1 MIEFIAM
8 ILLGTILT
16 IIGILNIR
24 GNISS
29 IHWYNRRKITEENRK
44 PYGRLVGSGTVVIGL
59 SLIIT
64 GILQLLSEQE
74 YYFYIILAGALVGLV
89 LIFWAQ
95 FKYNKGLF

>member
-1 MIEFIAM
+1 MIEFVAM
-8 ILLGTILT
+8 ILFGAILT

-29 IHWYNRRKITEENRK
+29 IHWYNRRKITEENQK

-64 GILQLLSEQE
+64 GILQMLSKQE
-74 YYFYIILAGALVGLV
+74 YYFYIIPAGVLVGLV
-89 LIFWAQ
+89 LILWAQ